1 MNNKIP
7 STCIRFK
14 LWFFLVL
21 FHYLLCLVVVVI
33 CFILLVGGF
42 TYPAVTPKE
51 KNENR
56 ISSKFFGKR
65 NKPKSV
71 EIKAQ
76 TLGTKP
82 PSKSS
87 NSANSSRAAS
97 PAPGGSPQISPRSRA
112 DGTHGKGRA
121 QTATTFQLSHS
132 TTQPSLTP
140 EIPPLPPALKSTP
153 TDKLNKMSEA
163 EAKSRVKF
171 LEQQIRNVETKYQA
185 TINVMQ
191 MKLHDARKK
200 NSELDG
206 QIQDLRKENGNL
218 RKSKIDLMTWANTE
232 IGTLKTK
239 CTKYKKKLE
248 ALQNG
253 TAEGHAT

>member
-1 MNNKIP
+1 M
-7 STCIRFK
+7 
-14 LWFFLVL
+14 
-21 FHYLLCLVVVVI
+21 
-33 CFILLVGGF
+33 GGF

-56 ISSKFFGKR
+56 ISSKFFGKK
-65 NKPKSV
+65 KPKSM

-76 TLGTKP
+76 TLNTKP
-82 PSKSS
+82 ASKGSS
-87 NSANSSRAAS
+87 SANSSRATS
-97 PAPGGSPQISPRSRA
+97 PAPGGSPQVSPRTDGSR
-112 DGTHGKGRA
+112 GKGRA
-121 QTATTFQLSHS
+121 STTTTFSLTHS

-140 EIPPLPPALKSTP
+140 EIPPLPPALKATP
-153 TDKLNKMSEA
+153 ADKLNRMSA
-163 EAKSRVKF
+163 QDAKSRVKF

-191 MKLHDARKK
+191 MKLHDSRKK
-200 NSELDG
+200 NTELEG
-206 QIQDLRKENGNL
+206 QISDLRKENGNL

-253 TAEGHAT
+253 TAEGAAT